1 MQHLAGTHAANMQI
15 QVLKGF
21 LKTFKLD
28 EKIEKDKYYNF
39 SRFVSKSKT
48 DTLLIQK
55 FWMQ

>member
-39 SRFVSKSKT
+39 SRFVSKLKT
-48 DTLLIQK
+48 DNVLTQ
-55 FWMQ
+55 